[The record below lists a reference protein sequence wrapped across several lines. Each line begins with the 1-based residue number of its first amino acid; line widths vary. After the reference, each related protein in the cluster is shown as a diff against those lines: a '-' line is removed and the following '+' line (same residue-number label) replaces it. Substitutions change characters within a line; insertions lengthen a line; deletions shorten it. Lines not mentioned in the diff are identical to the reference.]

1 MRLSWQEIRGRARRF
16 SERWQDAHYEKGET
30 QSFYNE
36 FFDIFGVDRKRVAV
50 FEKKIELIER
60 NKRGFIDLFWPSVLL
75 VEQKSAGKDLLKAEG
90 QAQIGRAHVRTPVTN
105 AQLVCRLTLKK
116 KNKRT

>member
-60 NKRGFIDLFWPSVLL
+60 NKRGFIDRSEEHTSELQSLMRISYAVFCLK
-75 VEQKSAGKDLLKAEG
+75 QKKDLKSTIKIKETHNNNR
-90 QAQIGRAHVRTPVTN
+90 QNIN
-105 AQLVCRLTLKK
+105 
-116 KNKRT
+116 NKHKR